1 MALVQPITNVQ
12 PPSPSVENNV
22 GSSYMNPYNVDS
34 FMNKLGNAP
43 MDYAGLVEYNTRANL
58 LASQYAYD
66 ANMASMAYQA
76 DINSD
81 LMRQQYLLNQQSAD
95 TAYQRDSLE
104 AQKKRDWDEMMSN
117 TSYQRA
123 VNDIKQSGLNPILAY
138 TQGGASSPSGAT
150 ASAYSASAGS
160 ASVSRANMDT
170 PHPDTETTRELVKT
184 FINAGASV
192 ISSYTKAFGSL
203 FGSLSKFF
211 AG

>member
-138 TQGGASSPSGAT
+138 TQGGASSLVVLLLPPIVLQLVLLL
-150 ASAYSASAGS
+150 YR
-160 ASVSRANMDT
+160 VLIWIHRILIQKLLAN
-170 PHPDTETTRELVKT
+170 LLK
-184 FINAGASV
+184 
-192 ISSYTKAFGSL
+192 L
-203 FGSLSKFF
+203 L
-211 AG
+211 